1 MAYTAHPIGEES
13 RDATWHAVALAL
25 SSPVAWSMTPR
36 QLAVLHQLGNLQIE
50 HAGPHSLLPNVM
62 AALVALARRPWGDAG
77 VAGVLDEPLRERG
90 DAPRDEHL

>member
-1 MAYTAHPIGEES
+1 MAHTEDHTREER
-13 RDATWHAVALAL
+13 RDATRHAVELAL

-62 AALVALARRPWGDAG
+62 AALVDLARRPWWDAG
-77 VAGVLDEPLRERG
+77 VAVVLDEPLGERG